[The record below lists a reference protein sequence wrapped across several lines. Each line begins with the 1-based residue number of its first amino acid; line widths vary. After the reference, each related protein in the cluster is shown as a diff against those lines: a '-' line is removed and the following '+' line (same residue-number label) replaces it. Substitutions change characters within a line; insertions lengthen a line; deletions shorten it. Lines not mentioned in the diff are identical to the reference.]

1 MQLECMLHCLSCGT
15 RVPVYRQPT
24 ENEGVFVNKTEVEA
38 NACPQ
43 CGQQMV
49 RE

>member
-1 MQLECMLHCLSCGT
+1 MQLECMLRCNACGM
-15 RVPVYRQPT
+15 RVPVYRELT
-24 ENEGVFVNKTEVEA
+24 EKEGVFVNKTEAQA

-43 CGQQMV
+43 CDEQMV